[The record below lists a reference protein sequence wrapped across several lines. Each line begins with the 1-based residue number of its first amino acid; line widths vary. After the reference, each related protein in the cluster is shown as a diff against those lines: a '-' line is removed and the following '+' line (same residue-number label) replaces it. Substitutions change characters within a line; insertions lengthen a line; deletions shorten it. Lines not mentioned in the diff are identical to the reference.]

1 MLRAICAM
9 AVLLAVSAS
18 AYAEAA
24 KQGDVIL
31 AANFEEPGELEAWG
45 GRAGIT
51 LDAGCESAKALC
63 VTVAADSKE
72 SVTVGR
78 TLPVERIR
86 GCKLLLSAMVKAE
99 GVSARPQPWNGVK
112 FMMPMTA
119 GGNKLWPQGSVD
131 VGTFGWRRIV
141 WQTYVPDDATQAA
154 LVLGLENVTGRV
166 WFDDIKITVR
176 RVLPPLTPRAAEG
189 PAYKGHPLPRLR
201 GAMISPNIDE
211 DGLRTL
217 GRVWNANLI
226 RWQLIHT
233 GRATPIKTPA
243 DYDAWLEGELKK
255 LDAAIPLCE
264 KYGIYVVL
272 DLHSPPGGK
281 RTAGGY
287 SGSDDRLF
295 TDKACQDKF
304 VEVWQRMA
312 KRYRGAKVIWGYDLA
327 NEPVEDA
334 FAEGCDDWQGLAE
347 RAAKA
352 IRAIDPERTI
362 IVEPANWGGPAG
374 MSQLRP
380 IDVPNVV
387 YSVHMYNPGSFTH
400 QGVFGEWTKKVSYPG
415 ETEGKMWDKA
425 ALEASLKPAVDFQ
438 KAFGVHIYV
447 GEFSA
452 IRWAP
457 DGSAARYLKDCID
470 IFESHGWDWS
480 YHAFREWSGWSVE
493 HGPDKADTKPA
504 AQQTDREKLLREWY
518 AKNQKTAFAPAPAAG
533 QR

>member
-1 MLRAICAM
+1 MIRTICVVAVMLPAF
-9 AVLLAVSAS
+9 SAQLFG
-18 AYAEAA
+18 EAA
-24 KQGDVIL
+24 PAAKAGDLVF
-31 AANFEEPGELEAWG
+31 ATGFEEPKALDGWSVHG
-45 GRAGIT
+45 GT

-63 VTVAADSKE
+63 VTLAAGPGNSA
-72 SVTVGR
+72 SI
-78 TLPVERIR
+78 ERPLAVDRVR

-99 GVSARPQPWNGVK
+99 GVSAKPQSWNGIK

-119 GGNKLWPQGSVD
+119 GGGKLWPQVPVA

-141 WQTYVPDDATQAA
+141 WQTYVPDDATQAS

-176 RVLPPLTPRAAEG
+176 RAPYVGKPRAAEG

-233 GRATPIKTPA
+233 GRADPIKTPA
-243 DYDAWLEGELKK
+243 DYDVWLDGELKK

-281 RTAGGY
+281 STAGGY

-312 KRYRGAKVIWGYDLA
+312 RRYRSAKVIWGYDLA
-327 NEPVEDA
+327 NEPVEGA
-334 FAEGCDDWQGLAE
+334 LAEGCDDWQGLAE

-362 IVEPANWGGPAG
+362 IVEPANWGGPDG
-374 MSQLRP
+374 LKELQPL
-380 IDVPNVV
+380 DVPNVV
-387 YSVHMYNPGSFTH
+387 YSAHMYVPHAFTH
-400 QGVFGEWTKKVSYPG
+400 QGVFDDGKKQYVYPG
-415 ETEGKMWDKA
+415 TIEGKLWDKA
-425 ALEASLKPAVDFQ
+425 ALEAALKPVVEFQ
-438 KAFGVHIYV
+438 QKNNVHIYL

-457 DGSAARYLKDCID
+457 DGSACRYLKDLID
-470 IFESHGWDWS
+470 IFESRGWDWT
-480 YHAFREWSGWSVE
+480 YHAFREWQGWSAE
-493 HGPDKADTKPA
+493 HGPDKADSKPA
-504 AQQTDREKLLREWY
+504 AQPTDRERLLREWY
-518 AKNQKTAFAPAPAAG
+518 AKNEKP
-533 QR
+533 RW